1 MGRIEEF
8 LKKREKNNLLRTLK
22 PATSRGGGLRSSG
35 GREYIDLSSN
45 DYLGFTTHP
54 KLKQASKEAVERLG
68 VGSSA
73 SRLLSGD
80 SDIYHKLEEK
90 TAQFKGKERA
100 LIFNSGY
107 QANVGIISA
116 FYGRG
121 DVIFS
126 DKLNHASIIDGIVLS
141 GAKFFRFSH
150 SDSSH
155 LEQLLKEQR
164 HKFKQALIITESV
177 FSMDGDKPAL
187 GELVSLKEKYNCKL
201 MVDEAHATG
210 IFGKNGAGVVEEEGL
225 VGKID
230 LIIGT
235 FSKALGS
242 FGGYV
247 ACSKGAVD
255 YLINTARSF
264 IYSTALPPSVIA
276 VNLASLELVEEE
288 PERRRD
294 LINNADYFRKRLED
308 LGFKIRGSSQIVPLI
323 VSDNQKT
330 VKASQELQRKGYWV
344 LPIRAPTVPRGESR
358 LRFSLNYH
366 HSKEILEKLIK
377 DLCQIRFL
385 NI

>member
-8 LKKREKNNLLRTLK
+8 LKTREENNLLRTLK
-22 PATSRGGGLRSSG
+22 PATSRGRGLRFSD

-54 KLKQASKEAVERLG
+54 KLKQAAKEVVDKLG

-80 SDIYHKLEEK
+80 LDICHKLEEK
-90 TAQFKGKERA
+90 IAQFKGKEKA

-107 QANVGIISA
+107 HANVGIISA
-116 FYGRG
+116 FCGRG

-126 DKLNHASIIDGIVLS
+126 DKLNHASIIDGITLS
-141 GAKFFRFSH
+141 RAKFFRFAH
-150 SDSSH
+150 SDSNH
-155 LEQLLKEQR
+155 LEQLLKKQR

-187 GELVSLKEKYNCKL
+187 GELVALKEKYNCKL
-201 MVDEAHATG
+201 IVDEAHATG
-210 IFGKNGAGVVEEEGL
+210 IFGKNGSGVVEEQGL
-225 VGKID
+225 VEKID

-247 ACSKGAVD
+247 ACSKTLVD

-264 IYSTALPPSVIA
+264 IYSTALPPSIIA
-276 VNLASLELVEEE
+276 ANLASLELVEEE
-288 PERRRD
+288 PQRRRD
-294 LINNADYFRKRLED
+294 LINNADYFRKSLKD
-308 LGFKIRGSSQIVPLI
+308 LGFKIKGSSQIVPLI
-323 VSDNQKT
+323 ISDNQK
-330 VKASQELQRKGYWV
+330 VIKISEELKRKGYWV
-344 LPIRAPTVPRGESR
+344 LPIRPPTVPAGESR
-358 LRFSLNYH
+358 LRFSLTYD
-366 HSKEILEKLIK
+366 HSKEVLEKLIK
-377 DLCQIRFL
+377 DLCQA
-385 NI
+385 

>member
-1 MGRIEEF
+1 MERIEEF
-8 LKKREKNNLLRTLK
+8 LKRRKQNNLLRVLK
-22 PATSRGGGLRSSG
+22 PATFRGQGLRFSEG
-35 GREYIDLSSN
+35 KEFIDLSSN
-45 DYLGFTTHP
+45 DYLGFSTHP
-54 KLKQASKEAVERLG
+54 KLKEASKEVVEKIG

-80 SDIYHKLEEK
+80 LDIYHHLEEK

-107 QANVGIISA
+107 QANIGIISA
-116 FYGRG
+116 FYSRG

-141 GAKFFRFSH
+141 RAKFFRFSH
-150 SDSSH
+150 LSLNH
-155 LEQLLKEQR
+155 LEQLLKKQR
-164 HKFKQALIITESV
+164 HKFKEALIITESV

-210 IFGKNGAGVVEEEGL
+210 IFGKSGAGVVEEEG
-225 VGKID
+225 VVNEID
-230 LIIGT
+230 LIMGT

-247 ACSKGAVD
+247 ACSKRLVD

-276 VNLASLELVEEE
+276 ANLASLELVKEE
-288 PERRRD
+288 PKRRKD
-294 LINNADYFRKRLED
+294 LINNADYFRKRLKD
-308 LGFKIRGSSQIVPLI
+308 LGFKIKGSSQIVPLI
-323 VSDNQKT
+323 VTDSQK
-330 VKASQELQRKGYWV
+330 VIKISEELQKKGYWV
-344 LPIRAPTVPRGESR
+344 LPIRPPTVPVGESR
-358 LRFSLNYH
+358 LRFSLTLN

-377 DLCQIRFL
+377 DLCQSQFL

>member
-8 LKKREKNNLLRTLK
+8 LKKREKDNLLRILK

-80 SDIYHKLEEK
+80 SDIYHKLEGK

-116 FYGRG
+116 FYSRG

-126 DKLNHASIIDGIVLS
+126 DKLNHASIVDGIVLS
-141 GAKFFRFSH
+141 GAKFFRFPH
-150 SDSSH
+150 SDSNH

-187 GELVSLKEKYNCKL
+187 DELVSLKEKYNCIL

-358 LRFSLNYH
+358 LRFSLTYH

-377 DLCQIRFL
+377 DLCQSQLL

>member
-8 LKKREKNNLLRTLK
+8 LKKRKQDNLLRTLK
-22 PATSRGGGLRSSG
+22 PAASRGQGLRLSG

-45 DYLGFTTHP
+45 DYLGFSTDP
-54 KLKQASKEAVERLG
+54 KLKQAAKEAVDRLG

-80 SDIYHKLEEK
+80 SDIYHHLEGK

-107 QANVGIISA
+107 QANVGIIGA
-116 FYGRG
+116 FCSRR

-141 GAKFFRFSH
+141 GAKFFRFLH
-150 SDSSH
+150 CDLNH

-164 HKFKQALIITESV
+164 HKFKEALIITESV

-210 IFGKNGAGVVEEEGL
+210 IFGKSGAGIVEQEGL
-225 VGKID
+225 VAKTD
-230 LIIGT
+230 LIMGT

-242 FGGYV
+242 L
-247 ACSKGAVD
+247 AVM
-255 YLINTARSF
+255 L
-264 IYSTALPPSVIA
+264 
-276 VNLASLELVEEE
+276 LV
-288 PERRRD
+288 
-294 LINNADYFRKRLED
+294 
-308 LGFKIRGSSQIVPLI
+308 
-323 VSDNQKT
+323 QK
-330 VKASQELQRKGYWV
+330 V
-344 LPIRAPTVPRGESR
+344 
-358 LRFSLNYH
+358 
-366 HSKEILEKLIK
+366 
-377 DLCQIRFL
+377 
-385 NI
+385 

>member
-8 LKKREKNNLLRTLK
+8 LRRRKQDNLLRVLK
-22 PATSRGGGLRSSG
+22 PAISRGEGLRFSD
-35 GREYIDLSSN
+35 GREFIDLSSN
-45 DYLGFTTHP
+45 DYLGFSTHP
-54 KLKQASKEAVERLG
+54 KLKQASKEVVDKLG

-80 SDIYHKLEEK
+80 SDICHHLEEK

-100 LIFNSGY
+100 LVFNSGY

-116 FYGRG
+116 FCSRG

-150 SDSSH
+150 NDSNH

-164 HKFKQALIITESV
+164 HKFKEALIITESV

-210 IFGKNGAGVVEEEGL
+210 IFGKSGAGVVEEEGL
-225 VGKID
+225 IKKID
-230 LIIGT
+230 IIMGT

-247 ACSKGAVD
+247 ACSKSSVD

-276 VNLASLELVEEE
+276 ANLASLELVEEE
-288 PERRRD
+288 PERRRG
-294 LINNADYFRKRLED
+294 LINNADYFRKRLKD
-308 LGFKIRGSSQIVPLI
+308 LGFKIKGSSQIVPLI
-323 VSDNQKT
+323 VSDNRK
-330 VKASQELQRKGYWV
+330 VIKMSKELQRKGYWV
-344 LPIRAPTVPRGESR
+344 LPIRPPTVPIGESR
-358 LRFSLNYH
+358 LRFSLTLN
-366 HSKEILEKLIK
+366 HSEEILERLVK
-377 DLCQIRFL
+377 DINYISYC
-385 NI
+385 

>member
-22 PATSRGGGLRSSG
+22 PATSRGGGFRSSS

-80 SDIYHKLEEK
+80 SDIFHELEEK
-90 TAQFKGKERA
+90 TAQFKGKKKA

-107 QANVGIISA
+107 QANIGIISA
-116 FYGRG
+116 FYGRR

-126 DKLNHASIIDGIVLS
+126 DKLNHASIIDGIILS
-141 GAKFFRFSH
+141 GAKLFRFIH
-150 SDSSH
+150 SDSNH

-164 HKFKQALIITESV
+164 HKFKEALIITESV

-210 IFGKNGAGVVEEEGL
+210 IFGKNGSGVVEEEAL
-225 VGKID
+225 VERID

-247 ACSKGAVD
+247 ACSKDAVD
-255 YLINTARSF
+255 YLINTSRSF

-276 VNLASLELVEEE
+276 TNLASLELVEEE

-294 LINNADYFRKRLED
+294 LINNAGYFRKKLED

-323 VSDNQKT
+323 VSDNEEV
-330 VKASQELQRKGYWV
+330 VKASQELQKKGYWV
-344 LPIRAPTVPRGESR
+344 LPIRPPTVPRGESR
-358 LRFSLNYH
+358 LRFSLTLN

-377 DLCQIRFL
+377 DLCQSQLL

>member
-107 QANVGIISA
+107 QANVGVISA
-116 FYGRG
+116 FYSRG

-141 GAKFFRFSH
+141 GAKFFRFPH

-177 FSMDGDKPAL
+177 FSMEGDKPAL

-330 VKASQELQRKGYWV
+330 IKASQELQRKGYWV

>member
-8 LKKREKNNLLRTLK
+8 LKKREKNNLLRVLK
-22 PATSRGGGLRSSG
+22 PATSRGQGLRFSG

-45 DYLGFTTHP
+45 DYLGFSTHF
-54 KLKQASKEAVERLG
+54 KLKQAAKEVVEKLG

-80 SDIYHKLEEK
+80 LDIYHKLEEK

-107 QANVGIISA
+107 QANLGIISA
-116 FYGRG
+116 LCKRG

-141 GAKFFRFSH
+141 RAKFFRFLH
-150 SDSSH
+150 CDLNH

-164 HKFKQALIITESV
+164 HKFKEALIITESV
-177 FSMDGDKPAL
+177 FSMDGDKPVL

-201 MVDEAHATG
+201 VVDEAHATG
-210 IFGKNGAGVVEEEGL
+210 IFGKSGAGVVEEQRLARE
-225 VGKID
+225 VD

-247 ACSKGAVD
+247 ACSKVLVD

-276 VNLASLELVEEE
+276 ANLASLELVKEE
-288 PERRRD
+288 PQRRKD
-294 LINNADYFRKRLED
+294 LINNADYFRKNLKQA
-308 LGFKIRGSSQIVPLI
+308 GFKIKGSSQIIPLI
-323 VSDNQKT
+323 VSDNRK
-330 VKASQELQRKGYWV
+330 VIKASEELQREGYWV
-344 LPIRAPTVPRGESR
+344 APIRPPTVPEGESR
-358 LRFSLNYH
+358 LRFSLTCH
-366 HSKEILEKLIK
+366 HSKEVLEKLIK
-377 DLCQIRFL
+377 DLCQSRFL

>member
-8 LKKREKNNLLRTLK
+8 LKKREKDNLLRILK

-116 FYGRG
+116 FYSRG

-126 DKLNHASIIDGIVLS
+126 DKLNHASIVDGIVLS
-141 GAKFFRFSH
+141 GAKFFRFPH
-150 SDSSH
+150 SDSNH

-187 GELVSLKEKYNCKL
+187 DELVSLKEKYNCIL

-358 LRFSLNYH
+358 LRFSLTYH

-377 DLCQIRFL
+377 DLCQSQLL

>member
-8 LKKREKNNLLRTLK
+8 LKKRKQDNLLRTLK
-22 PATSRGGGLRSSG
+22 PAASRGQGLRLSG

-45 DYLGFTTHP
+45 DYLGFSTDP
-54 KLKQASKEAVERLG
+54 KLKQAAKEAVDRLG

-80 SDIYHKLEEK
+80 SDIYHHLEGK

-107 QANVGIISA
+107 QANVGIIGA
-116 FYGRG
+116 FCSRR

-141 GAKFFRFSH
+141 GAKFFRFLH
-150 SDSSH
+150 CDLNH

-164 HKFKQALIITESV
+164 HKFKEALIITESV

-210 IFGKNGAGVVEEEGL
+210 IFGKSGAGIVEQEGL
-225 VGKID
+225 VAKTD
-230 LIIGT
+230 LIMGT

-247 ACSKGAVD
+247 ACSKSLVD

-276 VNLASLELVEEE
+276 TNLASLELVEEE
-288 PERRRD
+288 PERRRG
-294 LINNADYFRKRLED
+294 LINNADYFRTNLKEA
-308 LGFKIRGSSQIVPLI
+308 GFKIRGSSQIVPLI
-323 VSDNQKT
+323 VSDNQRVIKI
-330 VKASQELQRKGYWV
+330 SEELQEKGYWV
-344 LPIRAPTVPRGESR
+344 LPIRPPTVPVGEAR
-358 LRFSLNYH
+358 LRFSLTLN

-377 DLCQIRFL
+377 DLCQSRFL

>member
-1 MGRIEEF
+1 MERIEEF
-8 LKKREKNNLLRTLK
+8 LKRKKQNNLLRVLK
-22 PATSRGGGLRSSG
+22 PATFRGQGLRFSEG
-35 GREYIDLSSN
+35 KEFIDLSSN
-45 DYLGFTTHP
+45 DYLGFSTHP
-54 KLKQASKEAVERLG
+54 KLKEASKEVVEKIG

-80 SDIYHKLEEK
+80 LDIYHHLEEK

-107 QANVGIISA
+107 QANIGIISA
-116 FYGRG
+116 FYSRG

-141 GAKFFRFSH
+141 RAKFFRFSH
-150 SDSSH
+150 LGLNH
-155 LEQLLKEQR
+155 LEQLLKKQR
-164 HKFKQALIITESV
+164 HKFKEALIITESV

-210 IFGKNGAGVVEEEGL
+210 IFGKSGAGVVEEEG
-225 VGKID
+225 VVNEID
-230 LIIGT
+230 LIMGT

-247 ACSKGAVD
+247 ACSKRLVD

-276 VNLASLELVEEE
+276 ANLASLELVKEE
-288 PERRRD
+288 PKRRKD
-294 LINNADYFRKRLED
+294 LINNADYFRKRLKD
-308 LGFKIRGSSQIVPLI
+308 LGFKIKGSSQIVPLI
-323 VSDNQKT
+323 VTDSQK
-330 VKASQELQRKGYWV
+330 VIKISEELQKKGYWV
-344 LPIRAPTVPRGESR
+344 LPIRPPTVPVGESR
-358 LRFSLNYH
+358 LRFSLTLN

-377 DLCQIRFL
+377 DLCQSQFL

>member
-141 GAKFFRFSH
+141 GAKFFRFPH

-177 FSMDGDKPAL
+177 FSMEGDKPAL

>member
-8 LKKREKNNLLRTLK
+8 LKIRKQDNLLRVLK
-22 PATSRGGGLRSSG
+22 PATSRGQGLRSSD

-45 DYLGFTTHP
+45 DYLGFSTDP
-54 KLKQASKEAVERLG
+54 KLKAAAKYWIDKLG

-80 SDIYHKLEEK
+80 SDIYHELEEK

-116 FYGRG
+116 FCHRG

-141 GAKFFRFSH
+141 RAKPLRFLH
-150 SDSSH
+150 NDLNH

-164 HKFKQALIITESV
+164 HKFKEALIITESV

-187 GELVSLKEKYNCKL
+187 GELVNLRKKYNCRL
-201 MVDEAHATG
+201 IVDEAHATG
-210 IFGKNGAGVVEEEGL
+210 IFGKNGAGVAEEEG
-225 VGKID
+225 VVKEVD
-230 LIIGT
+230 LIMGT

-247 ACSKGAVD
+247 ACSKVLVD

-276 VNLASLELVEEE
+276 TNLASLELVEEE
-288 PERRRD
+288 PQRRRG
-294 LINNADYFRKRLED
+294 LISNADYFRKNLKEA
-308 LGFKIRGSSQIVPLI
+308 GFKVKGSSQIVPVI
-323 VSDNQKT
+323 VSDNQRV
-330 VKASQELQRKGYWV
+330 VKASKELQRKGYWA
-344 LPIRAPTVPRGESR
+344 LPIRPPTVPQGESR
-358 LRFSLNYH
+358 LRFSLTHH
-366 HSKEILEKLIK
+366 HSREILGKLVK
-377 DLCQIRFL
+377 DLCKTRVL

>member
-8 LKKREKNNLLRTLK
+8 LKRREQDNLLRVLK
-22 PATSRGGGLRSSG
+22 PATFRSQGLRFFK

-45 DYLGFTTHP
+45 DYLGFSTHP
-54 KLKQASKEAVERLG
+54 KLKQASKEGVDKLG

-80 SDIYHKLEEK
+80 LDIYHELEEK
-90 TAQFKGKERA
+90 IAQFKGKESA

-116 FYGRG
+116 FYSRG

-141 GAKFFRFSH
+141 GAKFFRFLH
-150 SDSSH
+150 FDLNH
-155 LEQLLKEQR
+155 LEQLLKKQR
-164 HKFKQALIITESV
+164 HKFKEALIITESV

-187 GELVSLKEKYNCKL
+187 GELVSLKEKYNCRL

-210 IFGKNGAGVVEEEGL
+210 IFGKSGAGVVEEMK
-225 VGKID
+225 VVKKID
-230 LIIGT
+230 LIMGT

-247 ACSKGAVD
+247 ACSKSLVD

-264 IYSTALPPSVIA
+264 IYSTALPPAVIA
-276 VNLASLELVEEE
+276 TNLASLKLVEDE
-288 PERRRD
+288 PKRRKD
-294 LINNADYFRKRLED
+294 LINNADYFRKCLKD
-308 LGFKIRGSSQIVPLI
+308 LGFKIKGSSQIVPLI
-323 VSDNQKT
+323 VPDSQK
-330 VKASQELQRKGYWV
+330 VIKISEELQRKGYWV
-344 LPIRAPTVPRGESR
+344 LPIRPPTVPVGESR
-358 LRFSLNYH
+358 LRFSLTLN
-366 HSKEILEKLIK
+366 HSKEILEKLIN
-377 DLCQIRFL
+377 DLCQSQFL